1 MENIVGLSLGL
12 IVTGG
17 SLVVF
22 FALGRRGWTGKL
34 DDCVEGGVDICY
46 CEKLRPGMVK
56 QPSNTWS
63 NLAFVLVGLLIL
75 IHAGGAQAEGQ
86 NPMVTIPFFSIG
98 IGIVIVTLGIGSIFF
113 HGSMTS
119 WGNLLDNL
127 GMYWFLSFALLYDI
141 FRLFNASDVG
151 VFIVIF
157 LLINVFVGI
166 FRGLDE
172 GSEKYVFPA
181 LFISLIIIEFLFGIG
196 VIGVAGVERSLF
208 PWFAAEL
215 GAFTLALV
223 IWWFS
228 RTGKPLCREDWRI
241 QGHAVWQILGA
252 FATGFLYLNL
262 VAEIV
267 S

>member
-1 MENIVGLSLGL
+1 
-12 IVTGG
+12 
-17 SLVVF
+17 
-22 FALGRRGWTGKL
+22 
-34 DDCVEGGVDICY
+34 
-46 CEKLRPGMVK
+46 
-56 QPSNTWS
+56 
-63 NLAFVLVGLLIL
+63 LAFVLVGLLIL
-75 IHAGGAQAEGQ
+75 IHTGGAQAEGQ
-86 NPMVTIPFFSIG
+86 NPMTTIPFFSIG
-98 IGIVIVTLGIGSIFF
+98 IGIVIITLGIGSIFF

-127 GMYWFLSFALLYDI
+127 GMYWFLSFALLYDL

-166 FRGLDE
+166 LRGLDE

-181 LFISLIIIEFLFGIG
+181 LFVSLIGIEFLFGIG
-196 VIGVAGVERSLF
+196 VIGVAGVERSFF
-208 PWFAAEL
+208 PWFALEL
-215 GAFTLALV
+215 GAFVLALV

-262 VAEIV
+262 AAEIV

>member
-1 MENIVGLSLGL
+1 MENFVGLWLGI

-22 FALGRRGWTGKL
+22 FTLGRRGWTGKP
-34 DDCVEGGVDICY
+34 DDCVEGGVDICF
-46 CEKLRPGMVK
+46 CEKLQPGMIR

-63 NLAFVLVGLLIL
+63 NLAFVLVGLLLL

-86 NPMVTIPFFSIG
+86 NPMTTIPFYSISFG
-98 IGIVIVTLGIGSIFF
+98 ILIITLGLGSIFF

-127 GMYWFLSFALLYDI
+127 AMYWFLSFALLYDL

-157 LLINVFVGI
+157 LLINVSVGVL
-166 FRGLDE
+166 RGLNE
-172 GSEKYVFPA
+172 GSEKYLFPA
-181 LFISLIIIEFLFGIG
+181 LFVSLIGIEFLFALD
-196 VIGVAGVERSLF
+196 VIGVAEVGRTF
-208 PWFAAEL
+208 MPWFAAEL
-215 GAFTLALV
+215 GAFILAVV

-228 RTGKPLCREDWRI
+228 KTGKPLCRPEWRI
-241 QGHAVWQILGA
+241 QGHAVWQVLSAVAG
-252 FATGFLYLNL
+252 GFLYFNL
-262 VAEIV
+262 IAEVV

>member
-1 MENIVGLSLGL
+1 MESLLGLWLGL

-17 SLVVF
+17 SMVVF

-86 NPMVTIPFFSIG
+86 NPMTTIPFYSIG
-98 IGIVIVTLGIGSIFF
+98 FGIVIITVGLGSIFF

-127 GMYWFLSFALLYDI
+127 GMYWFLSFALLYDL
-141 FRLFNASDVG
+141 FRLFNASNVG

-157 LLINVFVGI
+157 LFFNVFVGI
-166 FRGLDE
+166 LRGLNE
-172 GSEKYVFPA
+172 GSEKYVFPT
-181 LFISLIIIEFLFGIG
+181 LLVSLIVIEFLFALG
-196 VIGVAGVERSLF
+196 VIGVAGVERSF
-208 PWFAAEL
+208 SFWFAAEL
-215 GAFTLALV
+215 GALILAVV
-223 IWWFS
+223 IWRFS
-228 RTGKPLCREDWRI
+228 RTDEPLCNPDWPI
-241 QGHAVWQILGA
+241 QGHAVWQVLAAVAG
-252 FATGFLYLNL
+252 GFLYLNL
-262 VAEIV
+262 IAEVV

>member
-1 MENIVGLSLGL
+1 MENFVGLWLGL

-17 SLVVF
+17 SMVVF

-46 CEKLRPGMVK
+46 CEKLQPGMVK

-63 NLAFVLVGLLIL
+63 NLAFVLVGLLIM

-86 NPMVTIPFFSIG
+86 NPMTTIPFYSIG
-98 IGIVIVTLGIGSIFF
+98 FGIVIITVGLGSIFF

-127 GMYWFLSFALLYDI
+127 AMYWFISFALLYDL

-157 LLINVFVGI
+157 LFFNVFVGI
-166 FRGLDE
+166 LRGLDE

-181 LFISLIIIEFLFGIG
+181 LLVSLIGIGFLFALG
-196 VIGVAGVERSLF
+196 VIGVAGVQRSFF

-215 GAFTLALV
+215 GAFILALV

-228 RTGKPLCREDWRI
+228 RTDQPLCRPEWRI
-241 QGHAVWQILGA
+241 QGHAVWQVLSAVAG
-252 FATGFLYLNL
+252 GFLYLNL
-262 VAEIV
+262 VAEVV